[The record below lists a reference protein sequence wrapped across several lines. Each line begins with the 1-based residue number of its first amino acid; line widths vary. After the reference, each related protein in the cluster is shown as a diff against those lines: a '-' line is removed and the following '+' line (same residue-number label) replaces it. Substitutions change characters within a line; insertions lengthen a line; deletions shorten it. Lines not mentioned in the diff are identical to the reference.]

1 MTTTDGTPGL
11 YYAFAYALYSA
22 LVMLLLNKDR
32 KWKKE
37 IPGTILMTFLIFWI
51 IIVTD
56 GYQNISQALYV
67 PISGF
72 IVLVRFFYLKFA
84 CERSWME
91 TWYYTAWA
99 LMLSECCAAIQW
111 QLYYFFVDGDV
122 KSQTLLTQ
130 ILMLLVIHG
139 ILLVICCVAGREI
152 LYKWEQPEIRLH
164 EVFSTG
170 FIICQISYP
179 EDSSRE

>member
-67 PISGF
+67 PHQWIYCSGAF
-72 IVLVRFFYLKFA
+72 
-84 CERSWME
+84 
-91 TWYYTAWA
+91 
-99 LMLSECCAAIQW
+99 
-111 QLYYFFVDGDV
+111 
-122 KSQTLLTQ
+122 LLFE
-130 ILMLLVIHG
+130 
-139 ILLVICCVAGREI
+139 ICM
-152 LYKWEQPEIRLH
+152 
-164 EVFSTG
+164 
-170 FIICQISYP
+170 
-179 EDSSRE
+179 

>member
-1 MTTTDGTPGL
+1 M
-11 YYAFAYALYSA
+11 
-22 LVMLLLNKDR
+22 
-32 KWKKE
+32 
-37 IPGTILMTFLIFWI
+37 
-51 IIVTD
+51 
-56 GYQNISQALYV
+56 

-72 IVLVRFFYLKFA
+72 IVLVRFFYLNFA

-91 TWYYTAWA
+91 NLVLYCVGAYAVQNA
-99 LMLSECCAAIQW
+99 VPAIQW

-164 EVFSTG
+164 EVFSTRY
-170 FIICQISYP
+170 FIVLLGAILPATFSCFWSNTPVVSGVQ
-179 EDSSRE
+179 SREFFLLRMVNKSLWRGGSLC

>member
-56 GYQNISQALYV
+56 G
-67 PISGF
+67 
-72 IVLVRFFYLKFA
+72 
-84 CERSWME
+84 
-91 TWYYTAWA
+91 
-99 LMLSECCAAIQW
+99 
-111 QLYYFFVDGDV
+111 
-122 KSQTLLTQ
+122 
-130 ILMLLVIHG
+130 
-139 ILLVICCVAGREI
+139 
-152 LYKWEQPEIRLH
+152 
-164 EVFSTG
+164 
-170 FIICQISYP
+170 
-179 EDSSRE
+179 